1 MQNIKRFDDK
11 PYMTIGIIV
20 VNIIVFVLMSL
31 SGSTLDAQYMAAHG
45 AMYPE
50 YIKDGQYWRLLT
62 SMFMHFGLMH
72 ILNNMVVLGAVGQIV
87 EKAMGHVKSAQSP
100 PPPAFLPPF
109 SVAPRL
115 WHFEY
120 QRYCN
125 CHLWFSRICHMLY
138 VSLQHHCDQASLAYT
153 PSNARMYCK
162 WSSSVPG
169 ML

>member
-1 MQNIKRFDDK
+1 
-11 PYMTIGIIV
+11 MTIGIIV

-87 EKAMGHVKSAQSP
+87 EKAMGACEASDYISCVRHVWKCI
-100 PPPAFLPPF
+100 
-109 SVAPRL
+109 VI
-115 WHFEY
+115 H
-120 QRYCN
+120 RYA
-125 CHLWFSRICHMLY
+125 L
-138 VSLQHHCDQASLAYT
+138 
-153 PSNARMYCK
+153 
-162 WSSSVPG
+162 
-169 ML
+169 